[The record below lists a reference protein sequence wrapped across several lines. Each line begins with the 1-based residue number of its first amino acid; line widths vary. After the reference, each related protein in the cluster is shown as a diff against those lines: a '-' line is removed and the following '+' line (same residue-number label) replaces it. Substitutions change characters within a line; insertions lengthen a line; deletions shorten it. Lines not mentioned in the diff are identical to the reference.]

1 MEIQG
6 VTALSVQHYLWGI
19 KTRKLQFCG
28 RALWLRTGLGR
39 LLQLVQLRH
48 QTLFKGTEL

>member
-6 VTALSVQHYLWGI
+6 VTALSVQHYLRGI
-19 KTRKLQFCG
+19 KTRKPQFCG
-28 RALWLRTGLGR
+28 RALWLRTG